1 MVSFDAKAARDTDRS
16 YLDPEIVNQRLQTLQ
31 ALALRAGEK
40 ALDAGCGTGL
50 LTALM
55 SAQVGDLGLITGIDY
70 SQNML
75 DLAEGRCNKLGNVE
89 LHQGSVTELPFEAD
103 SFDATSCIQTLLYVD
118 DVVAAISELHR
129 VLKPGGRVGIIE
141 TDWHGV
147 VISSPDHQ
155 LTRVMIDAWDSTV
168 SSPNLPPKLIP
179 MLQAAGFSAIRAQ
192 AIPVLNASFNEA
204 GYGASMIRYM
214 ARNAVKQ
221 NAVDESKADQWLQQI
236 IDLAEQQGFFFCVN
250 RFLFTAVK

>member
-118 DVVAAISELHR
+118 DVVTAISELHR

-236 IDLAEQQGFFFCVN
+236 IDMAEQQGFFFCVN

>member
-118 DVVAAISELHR
+118 DVVTAISELHR

>member
-1 MVSFDAKAARDTDRS
+1 
-16 YLDPEIVNQRLQTLQ
+16 
-31 ALALRAGEK
+31 
-40 ALDAGCGTGL
+40 
-50 LTALM
+50 
-55 SAQVGDLGLITGIDY
+55 
-70 SQNML
+70 
-75 DLAEGRCNKLGNVE
+75 
-89 LHQGSVTELPFEAD
+89 
-103 SFDATSCIQTLLYVD
+103 
-118 DVVAAISELHR
+118 
-129 VLKPGGRVGIIE
+129 
-141 TDWHGV
+141 
-147 VISSPDHQ
+147 
-155 LTRVMIDAWDSTV
+155 
-168 SSPNLPPKLIP
+168 